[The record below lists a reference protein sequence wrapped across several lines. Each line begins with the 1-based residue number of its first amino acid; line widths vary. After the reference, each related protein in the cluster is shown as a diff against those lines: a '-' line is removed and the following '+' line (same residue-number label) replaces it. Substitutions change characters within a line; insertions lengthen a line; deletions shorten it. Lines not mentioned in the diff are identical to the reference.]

1 MIYDC
6 IIVGAGAAGLFCA
19 ASADFKINGLI
30 LEKTARPGTKLL
42 MSGGGQCNITHS
54 GSVKDFICRYGKNGR
69 KIRSCLYKYNNLHL
83 QAFLHENGILTIT
96 REDGKVFPK
105 SMNPRDIL
113 DMLQQQAIKN
123 GFQLRCNTQVTRL
136 TRCESQN
143 CWCAETKD
151 NTFLGKNLIIA
162 AGGCSYPSTG
172 SDGNLF
178 PVLTRDLDV
187 QISPLAPAL
196 TPVFVENYPYRQ
208 LTGISFENAELQL
221 WRQPVGKEGGAANS
235 SINSTAGGTPAG
247 STDFETIGALT
258 GSTDFETNGA
268 LTGSTDFETNGAPT
282 SSTDFETNGSLTGS
296 TDLKTGAAP
305 TGSANFKKNNAAQN
319 SKSMPFRK
327 TGSYTGPLLLTAENF
342 SGPLILNA
350 SRDFCAGDR
359 ILLNYLYPLKK
370 EEVLS
375 RINSAMKKSNAQ
387 LSNLLPKTFRIPK
400 NFAASIIAQTG
411 EKPKAVASKLTED
424 TFTISALGGFRKAMA
439 TTGGISLSEINAKT
453 MECKKHHNL
462 YFIGEMLDIDG
473 ETGGYN
479 LQFAY
484 SSACA
489 AINSVC
495 ASLSE

>member
-6 IIVGAGAAGLFCA
+6 IIVGAGAAGLSCA

-54 GSVKDFICRYGKNGR
+54 GSVKDFICRYGKNGG
-69 KIRSCLYKYNNLHL
+69 KIRSCLYKYSNLHL
-83 QAFLHENGILTIT
+83 QAFLHENGIPTIT

-105 SMNPRDIL
+105 SMNARDIL
-113 DMLQQQAIKN
+113 DMLQQQAMRN

-143 CWCAETKD
+143 SWCAETKD

-162 AGGCSYPSTG
+162 SGGCSYPSTG

-196 TPVFVENYPYRQ
+196 TPVFVENYPYGQ
-208 LTGISFENAELQL
+208 LSGISFENAELQL

-247 STDFETIGALT
+247 STDFETIGAPT
-258 GSTDFETNGA
+258 GSTG
-268 LTGSTDFETNGAPT
+268 G
-282 SSTDFETNGSLTGS
+282 
-296 TDLKTGAAP
+296 KTGVAP

-327 TGSYTGPLLLTAENF
+327 TDSYTGPLLLTAENF

>member
-54 GSVKDFICRYGKNGR
+54 GSVKDFICRYGKNGG

-83 QAFLHENGILTIT
+83 QAFLHENGIPTIT

-105 SMNPRDIL
+105 SMNARDIL

-123 GFQLRCNTQVTRL
+123 GFQLRCNTEVTRL

-162 AGGCSYPSTG
+162 SGGCSYPSTG

-178 PVLTRDLDV
+178 PVLKRDLDV
-187 QISPLAPAL
+187 RISPLAPAL

-235 SINSTAGGTPAG
+235 SINSTAGGTP
-247 STDFETIGALT
+247 T
-258 GSTDFETNGA
+258 GS
-268 LTGSTDFETNGAPT
+268 S
-282 SSTDFETNGSLTGS
+282 DFETNGSLTGS
-296 TDLKTGAAP
+296 TDLKTGNTPTSSTDFETSNAP
-305 TGSANFKKNNAAQN
+305 TTSANFKKNNAAQN

-400 NFAASIIAQTG
+400 SFAASIIAQTG
-411 EKPKAVASKLTED
+411 EKPKAIASKLTED

-439 TTGGISLSEINAKT
+439 TTGGISLSEINTKT

-489 AINSVC
+489 AIIGVY
-495 ASLSE
+495 ASLAE

>member
-6 IIVGAGAAGLFCA
+6 IIVGAGAAGLSCA

-54 GSVKDFICRYGKNGR
+54 GSVKDFICRYGKNGG
-69 KIRSCLYKYNNLHL
+69 KIRSCLYKYSNLHL
-83 QAFLHENGILTIT
+83 QAFLHENGIPTIT

-105 SMNPRDIL
+105 SMNARDIL
-113 DMLQQQAIKN
+113 DMLQQQAMRN

-143 CWCAETKD
+143 SWCAETKD

-162 AGGCSYPSTG
+162 SGGCSYPSTG

-178 PVLTRDLDV
+178 PVLKRDLDV
-187 QISPLAPAL
+187 QITPLAPAL
-196 TPVFVENYPYRQ
+196 TPVFVENYPYGQ
-208 LTGISFENAELQL
+208 LSGISFENAELQL
-221 WRQPVGKEGGAANS
+221 WRQPAGKEGGAANS

-247 STDFETIGALT
+247 STDFKTGVAPT
-258 GSTDFETNGA
+258 GSTG
-268 LTGSTDFETNGAPT
+268 G
-282 SSTDFETNGSLTGS
+282 
-296 TDLKTGAAP
+296 KTGVAP

-327 TGSYTGPLLLTAENF
+327 TDSYTGPLLLTAENF

-439 TTGGISLSEINAKT
+439 TTGGISLSEINART
-453 MECKKHHNL
+453 MECKKHPNL
-462 YFIGEMLDIDG
+462 YFIGEMLDVDG

-489 AINSVC
+489 AITCVC

>member
-1 MIYDC
+1 
-6 IIVGAGAAGLFCA
+6 
-19 ASADFKINGLI
+19 
-30 LEKTARPGTKLL
+30 

-54 GSVKDFICRYGKNGR
+54 GSVKDFICRYGKNGG

-83 QAFLHENGILTIT
+83 QAFLHENGIPTIT

-105 SMNPRDIL
+105 SMNARDIL
-113 DMLQQQAIKN
+113 DMLQQQAMRN

-143 CWCAETKD
+143 SWCAETKD

-162 AGGCSYPSTG
+162 SGGCSYPSTG

-178 PVLTRDLDV
+178 PVLKRDLDV
-187 QISPLAPAL
+187 QITPLAPAL
-196 TPVFVENYPYRQ
+196 TPVFVENYPYGQ
-208 LTGISFENAELQL
+208 LSGISFENAELQL
-221 WRQPVGKEGGAANS
+221 WRQPAGKEGGAANS

-247 STDFETIGALT
+247 STDFKTGVAPT
-258 GSTDFETNGA
+258 GSTG
-268 LTGSTDFETNGAPT
+268 G
-282 SSTDFETNGSLTGS
+282 
-296 TDLKTGAAP
+296 KTGVAP

-327 TGSYTGPLLLTAENF
+327 TDSYTGPLLLTAENF

-439 TTGGISLSEINAKT
+439 TTGGISLSEINART
-453 MECKKHHNL
+453 MECKKHPNL
-462 YFIGEMLDIDG
+462 YFIGEMLDVDG

-489 AINSVC
+489 AITCVC

>member
-54 GSVKDFICRYGKNGR
+54 GSVKDFICRYGKNGG

-83 QAFLHENGILTIT
+83 QAFLHKNGIPTIT

-105 SMNPRDIL
+105 SMNARDIL

-162 AGGCSYPSTG
+162 SGGCSYPSTG

-187 QISPLAPAL
+187 RISPLAPAL

-235 SINSTAGGTPAG
+235 SINSAAGGTPTGSSDFETNNALTG
-247 STDFETIGALT
+247 STDFETIGAPT
-258 GSTDFETNGA
+258 GSTG
-268 LTGSTDFETNGAPT
+268 G
-282 SSTDFETNGSLTGS
+282 
-296 TDLKTGAAP
+296 KTGVVP
-305 TGSANFKKNNAAQN
+305 TGSANSKKNNAAQN

-400 NFAASIIAQTG
+400 SFAASIIAQTG
-411 EKPKAVASKLTED
+411 EKPKTIASKLTED

-453 MECKKHHNL
+453 MECKKHHTL

>member
-6 IIVGAGAAGLFCA
+6 IIVGAGAAGLSCA

-54 GSVKDFICRYGKNGR
+54 GSVKDFICRYGKNGG

-83 QAFLHENGILTIT
+83 QAFLHENGIPTIT

-105 SMNPRDIL
+105 SMNARDIL
-113 DMLQQQAIKN
+113 DMLQQQAMRN

-162 AGGCSYPSTG
+162 SGGCSYPSTG

-178 PVLTRDLDV
+178 PVLKRDLDV
-187 QISPLAPAL
+187 QITPLAPAL
-196 TPVFVENYPYRQ
+196 TPVFVENYPYGQ
-208 LTGISFENAELQL
+208 LSGISFENAELQL

-235 SINSTAGGTPAG
+235 SINSTAGGTPTDSA
-247 STDFETIGALT
+247 DFETNNAPT
-258 GSTDFETNGA
+258 GNTDFETNNVP
-268 LTGSTDFETNGAPT
+268 TGSA
-282 SSTDFETNGSLTGS
+282 
-296 TDLKTGAAP
+296 DLKTGVAP

-327 TGSYTGPLLLTAENF
+327 TDSYTGPLLLTAENF

>member
-6 IIVGAGAAGLFCA
+6 LIVGAGAAGLFCA

-54 GSVKDFICRYGKNGR
+54 GSIKDFVCRYGKNGN
-69 KIRSCLYKYNNLHL
+69 KIRSCLYKYNNLRL
-83 QAFLHENGILTIT
+83 QTFLHENGIPTIT

-105 SMNPRDIL
+105 SMNARDIL
-113 DMLQQQAIKN
+113 DMLRRQALKN
-123 GFQLRCNTQVTRL
+123 GFRIQCNSEVTRI
-136 TRCESQN
+136 TRCESKD
-143 CWCAETKD
+143 CWCTETEN
-151 NTFLGKNLIIA
+151 NTFLSRNLVIA
-162 AGGCSYPSTG
+162 AGGCSYPTTG
-172 SDGNLF
+172 SDGSLF
-178 PVLTRDLDV
+178 PVLKQDLDV
-187 QISPLAPAL
+187 QITPLAPAL
-196 TPVFVENYPYRQ
+196 TPVFVENYPYGQ
-208 LTGISFENAELQL
+208 LSGISFEKAELQL

-235 SINSTAGGTPAG
+235 SISSTTGGTPIG
-247 STDFETIGALT
+247 SA
-258 GSTDFETNGA
+258 DFETNR
-268 LTGSTDFETNGAPT
+268 
-282 SSTDFETNGSLTGS
+282 
-296 TDLKTGAAP
+296 AP
-305 TGSANFKKNNAAQN
+305 TGNTRFETNNAAQKD
-319 SKSMPFRK
+319 KSMPFRK
-327 TGSYTGPLLLTAENF
+327 TGSYTGPLLLTSENF
-342 SGPLILNA
+342 SGPLVLNA

-375 RINSAMKKSNAQ
+375 RINSAMKKSNARF
-387 LSNLLPKTFRIPK
+387 SNLLPGLFGIPK
-400 NFAASIIAQTG
+400 SFASSVIAQTG
-411 EKPKAVASKLTED
+411 EKPKAIASKLTED

-439 TTGGISLSEINAKT
+439 TTGGVSLSEIYPKT
-453 MECKKHHNL
+453 MECRKHHTL

-495 ASLSE
+495 ASLAE